1 MKLLHKLRI
10 LMKSKHREVPV
21 TAKPVSHDLGDRL
34 ARLEHN
40 YLVLLKRVLE
50 MDGIQLLNSKTKALN
65 SKILQTP
72 SDDKG
77 LNEPKPTFH

>member
-1 MKLLHKLRI
+1 MKLFKKVRI
-10 LMKSKHREVPV
+10 WVKSKQREVPV
-21 TAKPVSHDLGDRL
+21 TAKPVTPDLGDRL

-50 MDGIQLLNSKTKALN
+50 MDGVQLLNNKTKALN

-72 SDDKG
+72 SDNKG
-77 LNEPKPTFH
+77 LNEPKPTLH